1 MKYKIDWSGRALDYT
16 KEEIDTIVNVAKNAD
31 PLTQGSYLSEF
42 ENTIKKYVGIEYA
55 FGLTSAASALELIAV
70 LSKLGPG
77 DEVIIPSHTYCAS
90 AIPFGR
96 TGATIV
102 WADIDP
108 ETFVVS
114 AQDIQRKI
122 TKKTKMVVVVHLYGL
137 SCDMEPIVQ
146 ICKINNLELVE
157 DCAQAFGAK
166 YQDKQ
171 VGSFGDYACF
181 SLHAQKNITTL
192 GEGGVLIVKDSKNA
206 SMVPGLRHNGHA
218 PYGEREHYWKP
229 AMGNVDLDM
238 EGVWPFNYSMTEVQA
253 ALGTK
258 LMERL
263 DSLNVTR
270 RDRAKIFIEE
280 MSDYPE
286 LIFQKTFSELQNS
299 YHLLPARYDG
309 ESYNK
314 SNDDLIQLLSTKYRI
329 KAIVQYFPLNRYPLF
344 EKMGF
349 GVADCPNTDLFFD
362 NMISFPFHHWMSED
376 DFRYIVSSTKSA
388 LNQLRRISS
397 EEN

>member
-1 MKYKIDWSGRALDYT
+1 MIYKIDWSGRAHDYNE
-16 KEEIDTIVNVAKNAD
+16 EEIQTIVDVAKEAD
-31 PLTQGSYLSEF
+31 PLTQGSHLAEF
-42 ENTIKKYVGIEYA
+42 ESSIRKYIDVEHV

-70 LSKLGPG
+70 LSKLGPE

-108 ETFVVS
+108 ETFVIS
-114 AQDIQRKI
+114 AQDIQKKI
-122 TKKTKMVVVVHLYGL
+122 TNKTKMVVVVHLYGL
-137 SCDMEPIVQ
+137 ACDMEQIVK
-146 ICKINNLELVE
+146 ICKTNNLELVE
-157 DCAQAFGAK
+157 DCAQALGAK
-166 YQDKQ
+166 YQSNQ

-192 GEGGVLIVKDSKNA
+192 GEGGILIVKDSKKA
-206 SMVPGLRHNGHA
+206 SMVKGLRHNGHA
-218 PYGEREHYWKP
+218 PYGERTHYWKP
-229 AMGNVDLDM
+229 AMANVDMDM

-263 DSLNVTR
+263 DSLNAKR
-270 RDRAKIFIEE
+270 RERAKAFILE

-286 LIFQKTFSELQNS
+286 LVFQKTPAELQNS

-314 SNDDLIQLLSTKYRI
+314 SNDELIQLLSEKYRI
-329 KAIVQYFPLNRYPLF
+329 KAIVQFYPLNRYPLF

-349 GVADCPNTDLFFD
+349 GVADCPNANLFFD
-362 NMISFPFHHWMSED
+362 NMVSFPFHDWMSDED
-376 DFRYIVSSTKSA
+376 FNYMVSSNRSA
-388 LNQLRRISS
+388 LNELRGMLTK
-397 EEN
+397 

>member
-1 MKYKIDWSGRALDYT
+1 VKYKVDWSGRALDYSN
-16 KEEIDTIVNVAKNAD
+16 EELDTIINVVKNAD
-31 PLTQGSYLSEF
+31 PLTQGRYLTEF
-42 ENTIKKYVGIEYA
+42 ENTIKKYLGVEHA

-114 AQDIQRKI
+114 VEDIQKKI
-122 TKKTKMVVVVHLYGL
+122 TKNTKMVVVVHLYGL
-137 SCDMEPIVQ
+137 SCDMDPIVQ
-146 ICKINNLELVE
+146 ICKTNNLMLVE

-166 YQDKQ
+166 YQNKQ

-192 GEGGVLIVKDSKNA
+192 GEGGILIVKDSKKA
-206 SMVPGLRHNGHA
+206 SMIPGLRHNGHA
-218 PYGEREHYWKP
+218 PYGTRKHYWKP

-238 EGVWPFNYSMTEVQA
+238 ENVWPFNYSMTEVQA
-253 ALGTK
+253 ALGVK
-258 LMERL
+258 LMDRL
-263 DSLNVTR
+263 DSLNSER
-270 RDRAKIFIEE
+270 RERAKIFIEE
-280 MSDYPE
+280 MIDYPE
-286 LIFQKTFSELQNS
+286 LKFQKTSDKLQNS

-309 ESYNK
+309 KNQNT
-314 SNDDLIQLLSTKYRI
+314 SNDDLIQLLSEKYGI
-329 KAIVQYFPLNRYPLF
+329 KTIVQYYPLNRYPLF

-349 GVADCPNTDLFFD
+349 GMADCPNTDLFFD

-376 DFRYIVSSTKSA
+376 DFKYMVSSIKSA
-388 LNQLRRISS
+388 LSQLRGSS
-397 EEN
+397 NE